1 MHYNDK
7 DTCGIQEYFRRAMVM
22 VMDWITKM
30 VHLVIITA
38 IITQV
43 SQATVYSSITVCT
56 KIKAFLEQ
64 CQLRNMTFSRYVYVG
79 RVSLYHYSIAVASK
93 SLTQPMTFYVT

>member
-7 DTCGIQEYFRRAMVM
+7 ETCVIQEYFRRAMVT

-43 SQATVYSSITVCT
+43 SLASVYSSITVC
-56 KIKAFLEQ
+56 IRLIALLEQ
-64 CQLRNMTFSRYVYVG
+64 FQL
-79 RVSLYHYSIAVASK
+79 
-93 SLTQPMTFYVT
+93 

>member
-7 DTCGIQEYFRRAMVM
+7 ETCVIQEYFRRAMVM
-22 VMDWITKM
+22 AMDWITKM

-43 SQATVYSSITVCT
+43 SLATVYSSITVCT

-64 CQLRNMTFSRYVYVG
+64 FQL
-79 RVSLYHYSIAVASK
+79 
-93 SLTQPMTFYVT
+93 